1 MIPIAI
7 LNLKGGVGKT
17 TLTVNLGASI
27 SKLGNRVLLMDMD
40 PQNDLSKFLGTN
52 PLNEKGVEFLLTG
65 DFKFDSILKTYDE
78 NLFYLPSGRRL
89 KDLEQNLKFCL
100 KKDTDYW
107 FSLLKSSFVNFN
119 SEFDYLLIDCP
130 PNIGLLNINVLNYVS
145 YVIIP
150 TQCHYLGLDR
160 LKNTILFIDKI
171 KMFQND
177 RLKILAIVPVMYD
190 GRTKI
195 AQLSMQKL
203 KKTYEKYVT
212 KSFINVN
219 VSLAEAPM
227 YKKTIYDYRPKSKGA
242 RDFSDLAEEI
252 TQKFLNSI
260 KTF

>member
-52 PLNEKGVEFLLTG
+52 PLNEKGIEFLLTG
-65 DFKFDSILKTYDE
+65 DFDFNSILKTYNE

-100 KKDTDYW
+100 KKETNYW
-107 FSLLKSSFVNFN
+107 YSLLKSSFLNFN

-130 PNIGLLNINVLNYVS
+130 PNIGLLNINVLNYVT

-160 LKNTILFIDKI
+160 LKNTIMFIKKI

-203 KKTYEKYVT
+203 KKVYKKYVT
-212 KSFINVN
+212 NSYINTN
-219 VSLAEAPM
+219 VSLAEAPIHN
-227 YKKTIYDYRPKSKGA
+227 KTVLDYRPKSRGA
-242 RDFSDLAEEI
+242 KDFNNLAEEI
-252 TQKFLNSI
+252 TQKFSDI
-260 KTF
+260 I